1 MRVRKSPN
9 HDQGTTT
16 REKLAKKERVGL
28 ATVDLPGKGLGVLA
42 GKPFHKNEILCEY
55 IGERV
60 TLEESRLRLSNLTE
74 KQGCYILDIECGRKS
89 FSLDATKNDGRK
101 GRLVNHSCKPNCKAE
116 IEPLT
121 MNNVLCLWP
130 SRKLA

>member
-16 REKLAKKERVGL
+16 REELAKKERVGL

-101 GRLVNHSCKPNCKAE
+101 GRLVYHSCKPNCKAE